1 MEAILRLL
9 PARIHYAW
17 FVAAVI
23 FFTLLAAVG
32 IRATPSVLIVPLED
46 AFGWGR
52 TTISLAI
59 SINIV
64 LYGLTGPFAAAL
76 MQQFGIR
83 RTTIAALALLALS
96 SAGSAF
102 MTAPWQ
108 LVLSWGIAIGLGSG
122 VIALVLG
129 ATVVNRWFERHQGL
143 VMGVIAASTATGQLV
158 FLPLLAAV
166 AEAEGWRPVVWIVA
180 LAAGVMIP
188 IVVLFVPERPSD
200 VGLRPYGAPLGTAA
214 PPGTRSAANPIIIA
228 LGVLGRGTKSLGFWL
243 LFASFFVCG
252 ASTNGLIGTH
262 LIAYCF
268 DHGIPEVQSAS
279 FLAAMGIFDLI
290 GTTASG
296 WLSDR
301 FDSRW
306 LLFWYYGL
314 RGLALLYLPYS
325 GFSLYGLSLFAVFY
339 GLDWIATVPPTV
351 RLARDLFGQEE
362 APIIFGWLL
371 AGHQL
376 GAGLTA
382 FEAGALRSLLGS
394 YVLPVMI
401 SGTLC
406 VITALL
412 VLRIGRGRAGSDRLQ
427 PTAA

>member
-1 MEAILRLL
+1 MQAIARLL
-9 PARIHYAW
+9 PTRVHYAW
-17 FVAAVI
+17 VVAAVI
-23 FFTLLAAVG
+23 FMTLLAAVG
-32 IRATPSVLIVPLED
+32 IRATPGVLIVPLEH
-46 AFGWGR
+46 AFGWSPA
-52 TTISLAI
+52 TISFAI
-59 SINIV
+59 SINII
-64 LYGLTGPFAAAL
+64 LYGLMGPFAAAL
-76 MQQFGIR
+76 MQQVGIR
-83 RTTIAALALLALS
+83 RTIIGALALLALGI
-96 SAGSAF
+96 AASAF

-108 LVLSWGIAIGLGSG
+108 LVLSWGIAVGLASG
-122 VIALVLG
+122 VTALVLG
-129 ATVVNRWFERHQGL
+129 ATVVNRWFDRHQGL
-143 VMGVIAASTATGQLV
+143 VMGMITASTATGQLV

-166 AEAEGWRPVVWIVA
+166 AEKQGWRPVVWIAA
-180 LAAGVMIP
+180 LAAAAMIP
-188 IVVLFVPERPSD
+188 VVALLVPERPSD
-200 VGLRPYGAPLGTAA
+200 IGLQPYGTL
-214 PPGTRSAANPIIIA
+214 PGTVAKASTRAAANPITIA
-228 LGVLGRGTKSLGFWL
+228 FAALGRGAKSGGFWL

-279 FLAAMGIFDLI
+279 LLAAMGIFDLI

-351 RLARDLFGQEE
+351 RLSGDLFGKEQ

-382 FEAGALRSLLGS
+382 FEAGALRALLGS
-394 YVLPVMI
+394 YLVPVMI

-406 VITALL
+406 VIAALL
-412 VLRIGRGRAGSDRLQ
+412 VLRIGRGRAGRDRLQ
-427 PTAA
+427 AIPA

>member
-1 MEAILRLL
+1 L
-9 PARIHYAW
+9 
-17 FVAAVI
+17 
-23 FFTLLAAVG
+23 
-32 IRATPSVLIVPLED
+32 
-46 AFGWGR
+46 
-52 TTISLAI
+52 
-59 SINIV
+59 
-64 LYGLTGPFAAAL
+64 
-76 MQQFGIR
+76 GIR
-83 RTTIAALALLALS
+83 RTIIGALGLLALS
-96 SAGSAF
+96 IAGSTF

-108 LVLSWGIAIGLGSG
+108 LVLSWGIAVGLASG
-122 VIALVLG
+122 VTALVLG
-129 ATVVNRWFERHQGL
+129 ATVVNRWFDRHQGL
-143 VMGVIAASTATGQLV
+143 VMGVITASTATGQLV

-166 AEAEGWRPVVWIVA
+166 AESAGWRPVVWIAALVA
-180 LAAGVMIP
+180 AAMIP
-188 IVVLFVPERPSD
+188 IVALLVPERPND
-200 VGLRPYGAPLGTAA
+200 IGLQPYGAASGSAA
-214 PPGTRSAANPIIIA
+214 ISPGRAGANPITIA
-228 LGVLGRGTKSLGFWL
+228 LAVLGRGTKSTGFWL

-279 FLAAMGIFDLI
+279 LLAAMGIFDLI

-301 FDSRW
+301 YDSRW

-325 GFSLYGLSLFAVFY
+325 GFSLYGLSLFAAFY

-351 RLARDLFGQEE
+351 RLAGDLFGKEE

-382 FEAGALRSLLGS
+382 LEAGTLRALLGS
-394 YVLPVMI
+394 YVVPVLI

-406 VITALL
+406 IMAALL
-412 VLRIGRGRAGSDRLQ
+412 VLRIGRGRAGRRRLE
-427 PTAA
+427 PAAA

>member
-1 MEAILRLL
+1 MQAIARML
-9 PARIHYAW
+9 PARVHYAW
-17 FVAAVI
+17 VVAAVI
-23 FFTLLAAVG
+23 FMTLLAAVG
-32 IRATPSVLIVPLED
+32 IRATPGVLIVPLEH
-46 AFGWGR
+46 AFGWSPA
-52 TTISLAI
+52 TISFAI
-59 SINIV
+59 SINII
-64 LYGLTGPFAAAL
+64 LYGLMGPFAAAL
-76 MQQFGIR
+76 MQQVGIR
-83 RTTIAALALLALS
+83 RTIIGALALLALAIAAS
-96 SAGSAF
+96 SF

-108 LVLSWGIAIGLGSG
+108 LVLSWGVAVGLASG
-122 VIALVLG
+122 VTALVLG
-129 ATVVNRWFERHQGL
+129 ATVVNRWFDRHQGL
-143 VMGVIAASTATGQLV
+143 VMGMITASTATGQLV

-166 AEAEGWRPVVWIVA
+166 AEKQGWQPVVWIAA
-180 LAAGVMIP
+180 LAAAVMIP
-188 IVVLFVPERPSD
+188 VVLLLVPERPSD
-200 VGLRPYGAPLGTAA
+200 IGLRPYGASPGDATASS
-214 PPGTRSAANPIIIA
+214 TRPVANPVTVA
-228 LGVLGRGTKSLGFWL
+228 FAALGRGAKSAGFWL

-279 FLAAMGIFDLI
+279 LLAAMGIFDLI

-351 RLARDLFGQEE
+351 RLTGDLFGKEQ

-382 FEAGALRSLLGS
+382 FEAGALRGLLGS
-394 YVLPVMI
+394 YFVPVLI

-412 VLRIGRGRAGSDRLQ
+412 VLRIGGAGHRRLQ
-427 PTAA
+427 PAAA

>member
-1 MEAILRLL
+1 MRAIARLL
-9 PARIHYAW
+9 PESVHYAW
-17 FVAAVI
+17 VVAAVI
-23 FFTLLAAVG
+23 FLTLLAAVG
-32 IRATPSVLIVPLED
+32 IRATPSVLIVPLEHT
-46 AFGWGR
+46 FGWSRG
-52 TTISLAI
+52 TISLAI
-59 SINIV
+59 SINII
-64 LYGLTGPFAAAL
+64 LYGLMGPFAAAL
-76 MQQFGIR
+76 MQQLGIR
-83 RTTIAALALLALS
+83 RTIIGALGLLALS
-96 SAGSAF
+96 IAGSTF

-108 LVLSWGIAIGLGSG
+108 LVLSWGIAVGLASG
-122 VIALVLG
+122 VTALVLG
-129 ATVVNRWFERHQGL
+129 ATVVNRWFDRHQGL
-143 VMGVIAASTATGQLV
+143 VMGVITASTATGQLV

-166 AEAEGWRPVVWIVA
+166 AENAGWRPVVWIAALVA
-180 LAAGVMIP
+180 AAMIP
-188 IVVLFVPERPSD
+188 IVALLVPERPSD
-200 VGLRPYGAPLGTAA
+200 IGLQPYGAASGSAA
-214 PPGTRSAANPIIIA
+214 ISSVRAGANPIA
-228 LGVLGRGTKSLGFWL
+228 VAFAVLGRGAQSTGFWL

-279 FLAAMGIFDLI
+279 LLAAMGIFDLL

-301 FDSRW
+301 YDSRW

-351 RLARDLFGQEE
+351 RLAGDLFGKEQ

-382 FEAGALRSLLGS
+382 LEAGALRSLLGS
-394 YVLPVMI
+394 YLVPVMI

-406 VITALL
+406 VVAALL
-412 VLRIGRGRAGSDRLQ
+412 VLRIGRGRAGRDRLQ
-427 PTAA
+427 AAAA